1 MLNFD
6 LIYNKIAEGD
16 RRTALVREIYRIQSE
31 RRERLNFEDVAERLG
46 VARGTIR
53 RDVGQLAGMKII
65 SLFPDGTM
73 QINKD
78 YIDDEGNDDAELEG
92 AQTE

>member
-1 MLNFD
+1 MLKFD
-6 LIYNKIAEGD
+6 QIYNRIAEGD
-16 RRTALVREIYRIQSE
+16 RRTALLREIYRIQSE

-65 SLFPDGTM
+65 SLYPDGTL

-92 AQTE
+92 AKTE

>member
-6 LIYNKIAEGD
+6 LIKSKIAEGD
-16 RRTALVREIYRIQSE
+16 RRTALVKTIYNIQSG
-31 RRERLNFEDVAERLG
+31 RRERLNFNEVAERMG
-46 VARGTIR
+46 VARGTVS

-65 SLFPDGTM
+65 SLYPDGTM

-78 YIDDEGNDDAELEG
+78 YIDEGNDDAELEG
-92 AQTE
+92 AKTE

>member
-1 MLNFD
+1 M
-6 LIYNKIAEGD
+6 IYNRIAEGD
-16 RRTALVREIYRIQSE
+16 RRTALLREIYRIQSE
-31 RRERLNFEDVAERLG
+31 RRDRLNFEDVAERLG

-65 SLFPDGTM
+65 SLYPDGTL

-78 YIDDEGNDDAELEG
+78 YIDDEGNDDAEFEG
-92 AQTE
+92 AKTE

>member
-92 AQTE
+92 AKTE

>member
-1 MLNFD
+1 MLKFE
-6 LIYNKIAEGD
+6 LIYNRIAEGD
-16 RRTALVREIYRIQSE
+16 RRTALLREIYRIQSE

-65 SLFPDGTM
+65 SLYPDGTL

-92 AQTE
+92 AKTE

>member
-1 MLNFD
+1 MLNFEM
-6 LIYNKIAEGD
+6 IYNRIAEGD
-16 RRTALVREIYRIQSE
+16 RRTALLREIYRIQSE

-46 VARGTIR
+46 VARGTVR

-65 SLFPDGTM
+65 SLYPDGTL

-78 YIDDEGNDDAELEG
+78 YIDDEGKNDAELEG
-92 AQTE
+92 AKTE

>member
-1 MLNFD
+1 MLNFEM
-6 LIYNKIAEGD
+6 IYNRIAEGD
-16 RRTALVREIYRIQSE
+16 RRTALLMEIYRIQSE

-65 SLFPDGTM
+65 SLYPDGTL

-92 AQTE
+92 AKTE

>member
-1 MLNFD
+1 MLNFEM
-6 LIYNKIAEGD
+6 IYNRIAEGD
-16 RRTALVREIYRIQSE
+16 RRTALLREIYRIQSE

-92 AQTE
+92 AKTE

>member
-1 MLNFD
+1 MLNFEM
-6 LIYNKIAEGD
+6 IYNRIAEGD
-16 RRTALVREIYRIQSE
+16 RRTALLREIYRIQSE

-65 SLFPDGTM
+65 SLYPDGTL

-92 AQTE
+92 AKTE

>member
-1 MLNFD
+1 MLKFE
-6 LIYNKIAEGD
+6 LIYNRIAEGD
-16 RRTALVREIYRIQSE
+16 RRTALLREIYRIQSE
-31 RRERLNFEDVAERLG
+31 RRERLNFEDVAKRLG
-46 VARGTIR
+46 VARGTVS

-78 YIDDEGNDDAELEG
+78 YIDEGNDDAELEG
-92 AQTE
+92 AKTE

>member
-1 MLNFD
+1 MLNFEM
-6 LIYNKIAEGD
+6 IYNRIAEGD
-16 RRTALVREIYRIQSE
+16 RRTALLREIYRIQSE
-31 RRERLNFEDVAERLG
+31 RRDRLNFEDVAERLG

-65 SLFPDGTM
+65 SLYPDGTL

-92 AQTE
+92 AKTE